1 MLLKVGMVMM
11 AVALAFTA
19 IAAGIAVSLRDE
31 PEAAIAAKPASK
43 SALDPLDRSYTLK
56 DRDEQAEGQPAPK
69 TEPLGARAE
78 SEQKA
83 EPELLRES
91 APEPPPDLPPKSR
104 SQAEPK
110 ANPKAESQPQPR
122 AKPKPNPEPNSGSN
136 RSSNPEP
143 NPGAEREALPLGEED
158 WPAPTDEE
166 LQAINRPRHYD
177 LPASA
182 IMGLTIKAMG
192 LYDVPVFN
200 SDNQWAFNSA
210 VVHEPETSLP
220 WSNTPQRNVYL
231 AAHRLGNY
239 GTSSRL
245 VFFNLNELREG
256 DRVILENRSGKTY
269 TYRVSEAFMVDPAET
284 WVMGQVRGKDM
295 VTLQTCTPI
304 PTFEKRLIVRAD
316 RV

>member
-43 SALDPLDRSYTLK
+43 SALKPLERSDALEDRA
-56 DRDEQAEGQPAPK
+56 AEAERQPAP
-69 TEPLGARAE
+69 E
-78 SEQKA
+78 SELLEPRV
-83 EPELLRES
+83 EPELSPEPVSTRES
-91 APEPPPDLPPKSR
+91 APEPPPDLPPKPR

-110 ANPKAESQPQPR
+110 ANPKAESQQQSK
-122 AKPKPNPEPNSGSN
+122 ANLEP
-136 RSSNPEP
+136 
-143 NPGAEREALPLGEED
+143 EREVLPLAEED

-166 LQAINRPRHYD
+166 LQAINEPRHYE
-177 LPASA
+177 PPPEA
-182 IMGLTIKAMG
+182 IMSLTIKAIG

-200 SDNQWAFNSA
+200 SDSQWAFNSG